1 MSDDAFTDDSAVRR
15 LYTPAM
21 LAELLG
27 VNVSDVRNWQRR
39 GWIVPVEQ
47 SHRLSRF
54 DFSQVAIARQLA
66 QLLAAGVTPRR
77 LERRLAELRRR
88 APEIANPLAE
98 LTWQVDGGQILI
110 RHEHGWI
117 EPGGQL
123 RMDFEALETSAED
136 DDRPVTLVSPAAL
149 LSRGKPAESA
159 APEQLAAWAAE
170 LEETGELSTA
180 AEMYRAAL
188 AAGGPRADLCF
199 QLAEVLYRLGDL
211 PAARE
216 RYFMALEL
224 EEDYLEAR
232 VNLGCVL
239 AELGQHELAIAAFQG
254 ALDCEEAYPD
264 VHFHLARTLDDR
276 QRPEEA
282 QTHWRRFL
290 ELAPESPWADE
301 AHERL
306 GQSGE

>member
-1 MSDDAFTDDSAVRR
+1 MSDDASFDDATIRR
-15 LYTPAM
+15 LYTSAM
-21 LAELLG
+21 LADLLG

-39 GWIVPVEQ
+39 GWITPVER
-47 SHRLSRF
+47 SHRLARY

-66 QLLAAGVTPRR
+66 QLQAAGVTPRR
-77 LERRLAELRRR
+77 LERRIAELRRR
-88 APEIANPLAE
+88 APYITQPLAE
-98 LTWQVDGGQILI
+98 LTWLVDGGQVLI
-110 RHEHGWI
+110 RHERGWI

-123 RMDFEALETSAED
+123 RMDFDGLETEIED

-149 LSRGKPAESA
+149 LSRDQPAETA
-159 APEQLAAWAAE
+159 APEQLARWAAE
-170 LEETGELSTA
+170 LEETGELIKA

-188 AAGGPRADLCF
+188 AAGGPRAELCF
-199 QLAEVLYRLGDL
+199 QLAEVLYRVGDL

-239 AELGQHELAIAAFQG
+239 ADLGQHELAIAAFAG
-254 ALDCEEAYPD
+254 ALGCEEGYAD
-264 VHFHLARTLDDR
+264 VHFHLARILDDQNR
-276 QRPEEA
+276 RDEA
-282 QTHWRRFL
+282 REHWQRFL

-306 GQSGE
+306 EA

>member
-1 MSDDAFTDDSAVRR
+1 MAHEVSSDDSGVRR

-27 VNVSDVRNWQRR
+27 VDVSHVRNWQRR
-39 GWIVPVEQ
+39 GWIAPVEE
-47 SHRLSRF
+47 SHRLARF

-66 QLLAAGVTPRR
+66 QLQAAGVTPRR

-88 APEIANPLAE
+88 APLITQPLAE
-98 LTWQVDGGQILI
+98 LTWQVDGGQVLI
-110 RHEHGWI
+110 RHELGWI

-123 RMDFEALETSAED
+123 RMDFDALETSIED

-149 LSRGKPAESA
+149 LSRGTPAETA
-159 APEQLAAWAAE
+159 APEQLAGWAAE
-170 LEETGELSTA
+170 LEETGELSSA

-188 AAGGPRADLCF
+188 AAGGPRAELCF
-199 QLAEVLYRLGDL
+199 HLAEVLYRLGDL
-211 PAARE
+211 SAARE

-239 AELGQHELAIAAFQG
+239 AEQGQHELAIAAFQG

-264 VHFHLARTLDDR
+264 VHFHLGRILDDQ
-276 QRPEEA
+276 QRADEA
-282 QTHWRRFL
+282 LAHWQRFL

-301 AHERL
+301 AHERV
-306 GQSGE
+306 GE